1 MTDKKY
7 EVTSWAIV
15 TTITRPDG
23 TWFDR
28 TITDFPEHIG
38 IEINDWLT
46 DYIKEE
52 NIIDKTITSFEVE
65 QPEIVIKLAE
75 GNEDY
80 ELI

>member
-28 TITDFPEHIG
+28 TITEQPNSVAQVID
-38 IEINDWLT
+38 DWLT

-52 NIIDKTITSFEVE
+52 NIIDETIKPFELDNKDKKKV
-65 QPEIVIKLAE
+65 KDYL
-75 GNEDY
+75 Y